1 MVSLLIAVVLMA
13 IVFDYIN
20 GFHDAA
26 NAIATVVSTGV
37 LPIRTAVFLAGIL
50 NFMGAMTGTA
60 VAKTIATGFADPS
73 TVSQAV
79 VLAALIGAS
88 TWNIITWWFGIPSS
102 SSHALVGGL
111 AGAVVAHAGLSAF
124 KWGALVQKVLVPLV
138 ASPTIGFV
146 VAFFTMLGLVWIA
159 RGHWKRPVLMALW
172 VVAFAVLILALW
184 NGQAIGVALARSTLE
199 TRIVLGLGVAFLIA
213 VPVLYGARPSI
224 VQAHSRRLQLLS
236 AAMMAF
242 GHGSNDAQKSMGIIT
257 LALVAF
263 MTAGHAQPEWMPAW
277 VMPADADH
285 VPTWVIISCA
295 LAIAAGTAAGGTRII
310 KTMGTKIIR
319 ITPIQGFA
327 AETAGALTIL
337 GASHLGIPVSTT
349 HVINASIMGVGASRR
364 ISAVRWGVAG
374 NILIAWVVTLP
385 FSAGL
390 AFAAMK
396 VLAFFGA

>member
-1 MVSLLIAVVLMA
+1 MVSLLIAVVVMA

-50 NFMGAMTGTA
+50 NFIGAVTGTA
-60 VAKTIATGFADPS
+60 VAKTIASGFADPANV
-73 TVSQAV
+73 TQAV
-79 VLAALIGAS
+79 VLAALLGAS
-88 TWNIITWWFGIPSS
+88 AWNLITWWFGIPSS

-111 AGAVVAHAGLSAF
+111 AGAVVAHAGLDAF

-138 ASPTIGFV
+138 ASPTIGFI
-146 VAFFTMLGLVWIA
+146 VAFFTMVGLVWIA
-159 RGHWKRPVLMALW
+159 RGSWSKPVLAALGLIILSTFGW
-172 VVAFAVLILALW
+172 AAWNSEELSAAFAT
-184 NGQAIGVALARSTLE
+184 SSLE
-199 TRIVLGLGVAFLIA
+199 TRVVLGLGVCFLIG
-213 VPVLYGARPSI
+213 VPVLYGARPNV
-224 VQAHSRRLQLLS
+224 VQTHSRRLQLLS
-236 AAMMAF
+236 AGMMAF

-263 MTAGHAQPEWMPAW
+263 VANGHAVPGWMPHWALP
-277 VMPADADH
+277 VDGN
-285 VPTWVIISCA
+285 VPTWVILACA
-295 LAIAAGTAAGGTRII
+295 AAIALGTAAGGTRII

-319 ITPIQGFA
+319 ITPLQGFA

-349 HVINASIMGVGASRR
+349 HVINAAIMGVGASKRM
-364 ISAVRWGVAG
+364 SAVRWGVAG

-390 AFAAMK
+390 AWLSMKALAA
-396 VLAFFGA
+396 FGA